1 MNDQDLWKQLRWA
14 LPLGTALVSA
24 VVGKL
29 MGLELGILVLAGGV
43 LVGVIFVLWHS
54 LQGLT
59 GEAELTLE
67 EALSLAAP
75 SAEEEEKRSVLRT
88 LKDLEYEKSVGKISD
103 EDYAELVAKYSA
115 RAKELIQV
123 VDADMDDARAQVER
137 LLSKRL
143 RDDEARAKDAEKQK
157 GKSQK
162 RGAEKQKPAA
172 KRQEPAESALETVDA
187 PEASEATPS
196 DAPDSGP
203 AQTSTPRPTAA
214 AVAPSE
220 ERGIE
225 CPECTTSNDADARFC
240 KSCGTPLEAA
250 S

>member
-1 MNDQDLWKQLRWA
+1 MNDPDLWKQLRWA
-14 LPLGTALVSA
+14 LPLGTAAASG

-43 LVGVIFVLWHS
+43 LLGVIFILWHS

-103 EDYAELVAKYSA
+103 EDHAELVAKYSA

-123 VDADMDDARAQVER
+123 VDADMGDARAQVER

-143 RDDEARAKDAEKQK
+143 RDDEEARAKAAKQAK
-157 GKSQK
+157 AKKPGSDT
-162 RGAEKQKPAA
+162 QKPAA
-172 KRQEPAESALETVDA
+172 KRQKPAESEGETVDA

-196 DAPDSGP
+196 DAPDSSR
-203 AQTSTPRPTAA
+203 ARESTPRPTAA
-214 AVAPSE
+214 AATPSD

-225 CPECTTSNDADARFC
+225 CPECTTPNDADARFC

>member
-1 MNDQDLWKQLRWA
+1 MNDPDLWKQLKWG
-14 LPLGTALVSA
+14 LPLGTALVSGF
-24 VVGKL
+24 VGTL

-43 LVGVIFVLWHS
+43 LVSVIFILWHS

-75 SAEEEEKRSVLRT
+75 SAEEEEKRSVLRI

-123 VDADMDDARAQVER
+123 VDADMGDARAQVER

-143 RDDEARAKDAEKQK
+143 RDDEEARSKATKQQ
-157 GKSQK
+157 KSK
-162 RGAEKQKPAA
+162 VQKPGA
-172 KRQEPAESALETVDA
+172 KRATPAESEPETVDA
-187 PEASEATPS
+187 PEASEATPT
-196 DAPDSGP
+196 DAPDSSP
-203 AQTSTPRPTAA
+203 APDSTPSPQAA
-214 AVAPSE
+214 AS
-220 ERGIE
+220 RGIE
-225 CPECTTSNDADARFC
+225 CPECTTANDTDARFC

>member
-1 MNDQDLWKQLRWA
+1 MNDPDLWKQLKWG
-14 LPLGTALVSA
+14 LPLGTVLVSG
-24 VVGKL
+24 VIGKL

-43 LVGVIFVLWHS
+43 LVGVIFILWHS

-59 GEAELTLE
+59 GEAQLTLE

-75 SAEEEEKRSVLRT
+75 SVEEEEKRSVLRT

-123 VDADMDDARAQVER
+123 VDADMGDARAQVER

-143 RDDEARAKDAEKQK
+143 REEEEARAKAGKQSK
-157 GKSQK
+157 AKKPGVENPKPAGK
-162 RGAEKQKPAA
+162 RQKPAES
-172 KRQEPAESALETVDA
+172 EPETVDA
-187 PEASEATPS
+187 PEVSEAIPT
-196 DAPDSGP
+196 DAPDSSP
-203 AQTSTPRPTAA
+203 ARESTPRPTAA
-214 AVAPSE
+214 AT
-220 ERGIE
+220 RGIE
-225 CPECTTSNDADARFC
+225 CPECTTANDADARFC